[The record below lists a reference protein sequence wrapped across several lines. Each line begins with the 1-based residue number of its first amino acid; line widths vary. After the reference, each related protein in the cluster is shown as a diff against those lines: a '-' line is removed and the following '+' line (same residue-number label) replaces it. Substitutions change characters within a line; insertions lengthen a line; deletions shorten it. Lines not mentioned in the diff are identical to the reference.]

1 MNCENFEMEMTMK
14 RFCLFVSALLSILVL
29 KAEPYR
35 PYPVIMVHGY
45 NADNYNGSNFGITI
59 LSSTEEENVSNPTTP
74 SPVPTTIDGES
85 GNYYISRNEGER
97 IEYNKLAYKMAE
109 LNRNVLDYWHD
120 QSQNP
125 DAIYWIKNDIGLYN
139 QIPLTNNL
147 LDGYINEHGERV
159 YDRPINC
166 FLETMEFDY
175 PEIGSSDSIERD
187 NISRVL
193 TKMI

>member
-14 RFCLFVSALLSILVL
+14 RFCIFLSAILSILVL

-59 LSSTEEENVSNPTTP
+59 LSDTIKANITNFTTP

-85 GNYYISRNEGER
+85 GKYYISRNEGKR

-109 LNRNVLDYWHD
+109 LNRNVLDYWNTL
-120 QSQNP
+120 SESNKNT
-125 DAIYWIKNDIGLYN
+125 IYWIKNDIGLYN
-139 QIPLTNNL
+139 QIPYTDTIMPKNSEDTL
-147 LDGYINEHGERV
+147 V
-159 YDRPINC
+159 ARPINC
-166 FLETMEFDY
+166 FLETVEFDY

>member
-1 MNCENFEMEMTMK
+1 MK
-14 RFCLFVSALLSILVL
+14 KIAFLLSIVL
-29 KAEPYR
+29 SLIVTAEPYR

-45 NADNYNGSNFGITI
+45 NANNYNGSNFGITI
-59 LSSTEEENVSNPTTP
+59 LSDKKKDNVTNYTAS
-74 SPVPTTIDGES
+74 SPDEIPDHEGK
-85 GNYYISRNEGER
+85 YYISRNEGKR

-109 LNRNVLDYWHD
+109 LNKGVLNNWHNIAD
-120 QSQNP
+120 EIGM
-125 DAIYWIKNDIGLYN
+125 DTIYWIRNDNGLYN
-139 QIPLTNNL
+139 QIPSTEAIQPTYLGDTL
-147 LDGYINEHGERV
+147 V
-159 YDRPINC
+159 DRPINC